1 MNQRNNPNESDRRL
15 LTVSDRDIFVT
26 TQKALLIGIVLKNE
40 TRADK
45 EESLKELV
53 NLVKTA
59 GSSPTIIQT
68 KRVDKIDPKTF
79 IGKGSIKELVDISDV
94 NDIDVVLFDC
104 ELTPNQQKE
113 LRTLFK
119 CDVVDRTGL
128 ILEIFGAR
136 ANTHEG
142 RLQVELASLSFQR
155 SRLVRSWT
163 HLERQRGGAGF
174 LGGPGERQ
182 IELDRRQIDSKIK
195 YIKLELE
202 RVVKTRLLHRSSRSK
217 KPVPIVAF
225 VGYTNAGK
233 STLFNRLTGANV
245 LADDMLFATLDPTMR
260 KIELPSG
267 RQIVLSD
274 TVGFVS
280 NLPTHL
286 VAAFRAT
293 LEEVIEADIIVHIR
307 DVSHLDTELQKYDV
321 EQVLNYLGVY
331 DTVENSNII
340 EVLNKTDKLEPQEY
354 QRYSNNISENE
365 VLLSAISGEG
375 CATFY
380 DKIDQLLG
388 NTETIYNFQIKLN
401 DGAAIAWLHA
411 NGIVKEKSFNK
422 SYCFIEALLSLK
434 NVKRFGK
441 KFGDLQTVTAK

>member
-128 ILEIFGAR
+128 ILDIFALH
-136 ANTHEG
+136 AQSKEAS
-142 RLQVELASLSFQR
+142 LQVELALSIYLKP
-155 SRLVRSWT
+155 RLAGLGKT
-163 HLERQRGGAGF
+163 LNQQGGGI
-174 LGGPGERQ
+174 GTRGPGET
-182 IELDRRQIDSKIK
+182 
-195 YIKLELE
+195 KLE
-202 RVVKTRLLHRSSRSK
+202 TDNRLIDNRINKLKREIKNVSKQREVQSSFRK
-217 KPVPIVAF
+217 KNNTPLVSI

-233 STLFNRLTGANV
+233 STMLEKITSSKTYVANE
-245 LADDMLFATLDPTMR
+245 LFATVDSLQR
-260 KIELPSG
+260 ELKIDGINEH
-267 RQIVLSD
+267 IILSD
-274 TVGFVS
+274 TVGFIQ
-280 NLPTHL
+280 NLPTTLIDSFKSTLTVVKEANLLIHL
-286 VAAFRAT
+286 VDAASAIPEMHINT
-293 LEEVIEADIIVHIR
+293 VHEILGQIEASVPELLVFNKIDRIDKASLNFLMEKYPNAIFVSSTKGTNLESLVSEITTNVFGEIKEVTLFISPKTLDQLHKYSSIISVENNEDGLEVLVKIR
-307 DVSHLDTELQKYDV
+307 NYYLENLLQKDV
-321 EQVLNYLGVY
+321 V
-331 DTVENSNII
+331 
-340 EVLNKTDKLEPQEY
+340 K
-354 QRYSNNISENE
+354 
-365 VLLSAISGEG
+365 LLS
-375 CATFY
+375 
-380 DKIDQLLG
+380 
-388 NTETIYNFQIKLN
+388 
-401 DGAAIAWLHA
+401 
-411 NGIVKEKSFNK
+411 
-422 SYCFIEALLSLK
+422 
-434 NVKRFGK
+434 
-441 KFGDLQTVTAK
+441 